1 MDKTTQERIKADAEA
16 YIEEKGTAYAY
27 GYIAGATAWAQW
39 KVKHEELLAQT
50 NLSLAIQRQCTT
62 DAQNR
67 CERMIRQR
75 NDMQSMAQ
83 RMADALEEIAEG
95 SHDYE
100 STNYA
105 KRLHMPNC
113 RACKA
118 KEVLQ
123 QFKDGGK
130 EDKVY
135 RPCPHCSKELFRDR
149 NLCCRACGKEV
160 KNDLH

>member
-1 MDKTTQERIKADAEA
+1 MTNDKLPEDIQKQIIADAKRIKRTLIRKTDGDVI
-16 YIEEKGTAYAY
+16 YIEGY
-27 GYIAGATAWAQW
+27 GEGYVGGATAWAPW

-118 KEVLQ
+118 KEALQ

-130 EDKVY
+130 EV
-135 RPCPHCSKELFRDR
+135 E
-149 NLCCRACGKEV
+149 NG
-160 KNDLH
+160 